1 MSVAIDLA
9 LVGAFIEVA
18 EASSFSKA
26 ARALGTTTATA
37 SRSVARLEESMG
49 TRLFHRTS
57 RKVSL
62 TSAGVALYER
72 TASHFRALKSAAQ
85 ELPEQQTEPAGVLKL
100 TAPYDLGA
108 TILGGLI
115 ARFAIRY
122 PKVRIVAEFSSRNV
136 DLGAEGFD
144 VAIRSD
150 HLKVA
155 DPSWAVRR
163 LVRKT
168 ELNFYASATYLA
180 RRGTPRA
187 VAAPDHDWLIAGPLR
202 GLLPVPK
209 SFESRIVANDFLFLR
224 EAARVGAGVA
234 MLPAFIA
241 RQHVTTG
248 ELSRVLPSV
257 RLPVGGLALVYAP
270 SRPVPLKVSAFRD
283 FLLQNIEREWME

>member
-1 MSVAIDLA
+1 MNATIDLA
-9 LVGAFIEVA
+9 LFSAFLEVA

-37 SRSVARLEESMG
+37 SRSVARLEESLG

-57 RKVSL
+57 RKVTM
-62 TSAGVALYER
+62 TSAGAALYER
-72 TASHFRALKSAAQ
+72 TALHFRALKSAAQ
-85 ELPEQQTEPAGVLKL
+85 ELPEQQSEPAGVLKL

-122 PKVRIVAEFSSRNV
+122 PKVRIAAEFSSRNV

-150 HLKVA
+150 SLKVDA
-155 DPSWAVRR
+155 SWTVRR

-168 ELNFYASATYLA
+168 ELNFYAAPTYVA
-180 RRGTPRA
+180 RRGAPRA
-187 VAAPDHDWLIAGPLR
+187 LAVSDHDWLIAGPLR
-202 GLLPVPK
+202 RLLQVPAN
-209 SFESRIVANDFLFLR
+209 FESRIVANDFLFLR
-224 EAARVGAGVA
+224 EAARAGAGVA

-241 RQHVTTG
+241 RPYVTAG
-248 ELSRVLPSV
+248 ELTRVLPTV

-270 SRPVPLKVSAFRD
+270 TRPLPLKVAAFRD
-283 FLLQNIEREWME
+283 FLLQNIEREWLE